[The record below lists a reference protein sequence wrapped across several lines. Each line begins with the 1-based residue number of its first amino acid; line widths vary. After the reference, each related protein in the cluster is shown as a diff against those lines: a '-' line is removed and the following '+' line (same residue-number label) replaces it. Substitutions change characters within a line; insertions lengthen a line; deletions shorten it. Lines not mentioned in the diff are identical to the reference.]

1 MLMQGDLNKVLK
13 EVNKILEG
21 AFERIEALED
31 KLMRL
36 EAEKAPKVTKKVN
49 KAA

>member
-13 EVNKILEG
+13 EVNAILEG
-21 AFERIEALED
+21 AFKRIEALED
-31 KLMRL
+31 KLMAL
-36 EAEKAPKVTKKVN
+36 ETEKAAKVPQKVK